1 MNVEESLQGALRSL
15 IPDLPENP
23 WWLAGEGVWGK
34 VMDLGDQTMLKLVH
48 RNGGIGSGDSKLIR
62 EAKALEMLG
71 GLTTSDFRVPK
82 LIGHERWNNAWM
94 LGGAY
99 MGPPISGWI
108 RMEKLPGHVADEH
121 ALHGA
126 GAQDRDR
133 LGEAIGAAIACFHAD
148 TSIHV
153 ESAGSLGDPLMR
165 ALDEA
170 GPRLNGPHDK
180 ARMDKLRENWLAQS
194 GPRVMLHGDLNLG
207 NILRGGPRD
216 PLSLIDFAECGV
228 GAPEY
233 DLHHF
238 ENAGPLRDAVF
249 RGYAAVT
256 GAMPDMA
263 RYRMGVAVAAAV
275 TLAISGG
282 GGHPREASRRRYWL
296 DETLYQAGIN

>member
-1 MNVEESLQGALRSL
+1 MTVDESLQGTLRNL
-15 IPDLPENP
+15 IPDLPQNQ
-23 WWLAGEGVWGK
+23 WRLAGEGMWGK
-34 VMDLGDQTMLKLVH
+34 VIDLGDQTMLKLVH

-62 EAKALEMLG
+62 EAKALALLD
-71 GLTTSDFRVPK
+71 GLKTSDFRAPK

-99 MGPPISGWI
+99 MGPPMAGWI
-108 RMEKLPGHVADEH
+108 RMEKLPGHVADEN

-126 GAQDRDR
+126 GARDRDR

-148 TSIHV
+148 TSILV
-153 ESAGSLGDPLMR
+153 GGAESLGDPLLR

-170 GPRLNGPHDK
+170 IPRLNGPHDK
-180 ARMDKLRENWLAQS
+180 ARMDRLRANWLAQS
-194 GPRVMLHGDLNLG
+194 GRRVMLHGDLNLG

-216 PLSLIDFAECGV
+216 PLSLVDFAECGI

-233 DLHHF
+233 DLRHF

-249 RGYAAVT
+249 RGYAAMI
-256 GAMPDMA
+256 GAMPDMT

-275 TLAISGG
+275 TLAISGA